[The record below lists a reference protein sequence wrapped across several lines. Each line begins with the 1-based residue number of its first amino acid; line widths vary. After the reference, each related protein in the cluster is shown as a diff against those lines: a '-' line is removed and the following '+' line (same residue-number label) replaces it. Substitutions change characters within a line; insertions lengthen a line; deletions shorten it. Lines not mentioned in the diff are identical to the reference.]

1 MQFSGNGFRN
11 TGKQEKTMK
20 FGYRIISAVSAFA
33 LIIIL
38 LISAVDIAAYSD
50 YGYYEEEYNR
60 LGVLNNIPME
70 MDDLM
75 DVTKEMMS
83 YLRGNREDL
92 VVITTIDGA
101 QAEFFNDQE
110 KIHMAECRNL
120 FIGGIIIRRIC
131 LAVFAAGMIILL
143 AAGRKEKRRPS
154 LITRIFPTTFI
165 LCTLLFLLVTGVL
178 IALISSDFTRAFT
191 IFHQI
196 FFDNDLWLFD
206 PATSL
211 MINMLP
217 EQFWV
222 DIAIQVAKWF
232 IGLCVLVLCICIVWR
247 KIGKQS
253 AGKITVRAAAYVMAA
268 VLVMTPAIP
277 ARANTYATPLTD
289 YSSLSS
295 WPEPPAIESG
305 AAFLMEARTGAV
317 LYAKDPDGK
326 HYPASITKL
335 MTALLVLEHCDL
347 DDTVTF
353 SYRATH
359 ELEEGSTHIAR
370 TEGEELSVRDCLYA
384 LLLASANEVAQALA
398 EHVSG
403 SIEDFVA
410 LMNERAVQLGCQNTN
425 FMNPSGLNNPSHVV
439 SARDMAIIM
448 RACLQ
453 NPAFLEIETA
463 TTYTIPATNKNEEPL
478 VIAQK
483 HKLVKDGGEHYAGAN
498 GGKTGY
504 TSLAGN
510 TLVTSAERDGM
521 QLICVVLKS
530 IGTHYTDTT
539 ALLDY
544 GFNNFKMIHPA
555 EISALEY
562 TDADG
567 NVTSL
572 SEDAIIPEDEWLL
585 LPASMDIADLTASF
599 SEEVTDG
606 DAKAAGELRYYAGD
620 LQIGTVKVMGEAAAS
635 SDTTAAADETAE
647 SEEETDTF
655 PGAGIGG
662 IEGLKT
668 GVKKQLK
675 KISQPDPETVDKTVK
690 TVKDYW
696 FFILGGAIIILLTI
710 LIIVLSV
717 KDRSSR
723 RRRNYRYGGTT
734 STRRSRKKKGN
745 KYTMRLK

>member
-1 MQFSGNGFRN
+1 MLFR
-11 TGKQEKTMK
+11 GYAAGAHRKQEKDMK
-20 FGYRIISAVSAFA
+20 FGYRIISAISAFA

-38 LISAVDIAAYSD
+38 LITAVDIAAYSD

-92 VVITTIDGA
+92 VVITNIDGA

-110 KIHMAECRNL
+110 KFHMAECRNL
-120 FIGGIIIRRIC
+120 FLGGIMIRRIC
-131 LAVFAAGMIILL
+131 LAVFAAGLAVLL
-143 AAGRKEKRRPS
+143 LAGRKEKKKPS
-154 LITRIFPTTFI
+154 LITRTFPSSFI
-165 LCTLLFLLVTGVL
+165 LCTVLFLLATGIL
-178 IALISSDFTRAFT
+178 TALISSDFTRAFT
-191 IFHQI
+191 RFHHI

-222 DIAIQVAKWF
+222 DRAIQIVNWF
-232 IGLCVLVLCICIVWR
+232 IGLCVLALGLCIVWR
-247 KIGKQS
+247 KIGRQS
-253 AGKITVRAAAYVMAA
+253 AGMFPARAAAFITAA
-268 VLVMTPAIP
+268 ILILSPAVP
-277 ARANTYATPLTD
+277 AKANTYASPLTD

-295 WPEPPAIESG
+295 WPEAPEIESG
-305 AAFLMEARTGAV
+305 AAFLMEAKTGAV

-335 MTALLVLEHCDL
+335 MTALLVLENCNL

-410 LMNERAVQLGCQNTN
+410 LMNERAVQLGCQNTH
-425 FMNPSGLNNPSHVV
+425 FMNPSGLNNSSHVV
-439 SARDMAIIM
+439 SAKDMAIIM
-448 RACLQ
+448 RACIQ
-453 NPAFLEIETA
+453 NPAFMEIETA

-483 HKLVKDGGEHYAGAN
+483 HKLVKDGGEHYSGAN

-521 QLICVVLKS
+521 QLICVVMKS
-530 IGTHYTDTT
+530 IGTHYPDTI

-544 GFNNFKMIHPA
+544 GFNNYKMIHPA
-555 EISALEY
+555 EAGTVEY

-567 NVTSL
+567 NTAAL
-572 SEDAIIPEDEWLL
+572 SEDSFIPEDEWLL
-585 LPASMDIADLTASF
+585 LPASMDISDLTASF

-606 DAKAAGELRYYAGD
+606 DAKAAGELKYYAGD
-620 LQIGTVKVMGEAAAS
+620 TEIGTVKVMGEAPEES
-635 SDTTAAADETAE
+635 TTAAADETEE
-647 SEEETDTF
+647 SEEETGVF

-675 KISQPDPETVDKTVK
+675 KISQPDPEKVDSAVK

-696 FFILGGAIIILLTI
+696 FFILGGAIIILLII
-710 LIIVLSV
+710 LIIILSI
-717 KDRSSR
+717 KDRSYR
-723 RRRNYRYGGTT
+723 KRRNYSYGGST